1 MTATEKIL
9 AKADDIFNLLKGGLI
24 DEIRGKATAT
34 INSLNSWRNNLT
46 VSFSANRFYWG
57 PTPNVVFPSVLK
69 ADNVETNRG
78 SAYDPNT
85 GIFTAPSDGS
95 YLFAATVFVST
106 LTGENADGSK
116 PDLKTQTKWHEDMQ
130 ININR
135 YDASKQ
141 IKGNGT
147 GADKIG
153 EMWIGEDGGL
163 IDGDKRKKWF
173 RKSAS
178 AQAIHY
184 LKKGEKVCLEFQVWN
199 GADVGDKVMMSYNFS
214 GTKLH

>member
-1 MTATEKIL
+1 MTTSEKIL
-9 AKADDIFNLLKGGLI
+9 AKADDIFNLLKSGLI
-24 DEIRGKATAT
+24 DEIRAKATNT

-46 VSFSANRFYWG
+46 VSFSANHFYWDVE
-57 PTPNVVFPSVLK
+57 PNVTFPSILK

-78 SAYDPNT
+78 SAYDPST

-95 YLFAATVFVST
+95 YMFAATVFVST
-106 LTGENADGSK
+106 FTGKNADGSN
-116 PDLKTQTKWHEDMQ
+116 PDFAKQAKWHEDMH
-130 ININR
+130 ININS
-135 YDASKQ
+135 YDANKTP
-141 IKGNGT
+141 KGDGT

-163 IDGDKRKKWF
+163 IDGDKRKKWY

-178 AQAIHY
+178 ATAIHY
-184 LKKGEKVCLEFQVWN
+184 LKKGEKVCLEFQIWN
-199 GADVGDKVMMSYNFS
+199 KAEVGDKVMMSYNFS